1 MFVLTYVIVISPL
14 WSMVLPS
21 RSRSRPFPSLSV
33 SYSAAVASPDA
44 WFAISTQGIM
54 QSPAPGNSKALD
66 RYIAS
71 THIQSSKVNMP
82 VSSSH
87 QYFAHQLIDS
97 VEVRNVSNSRKRL
110 LSFALTAG
118 LSVVPVSSSRSS
130 SLQNVGRS
138 SSGRNL
144 IYSVRGF
151 RTPISWVSGQQ
162 IVVCS
167 RRKVST
173 APRVVCQT
181 C

>member
-1 MFVLTYVIVISPL
+1 VIVISPPSL
-14 WSMVLPS
+14 TSLPS

-33 SYSAAVASPDA
+33 SYNAAVASPDA
-44 WFAISTQGIM
+44 WFAMSTQGIM
-54 QSPAPGNSKALD
+54 QSPAPGNSRALD

-71 THIQSSKVNMP
+71 THIQSSKLSIP
-82 VSSSH
+82 VYSSH
-87 QYFAHQLIDS
+87 QYLSHHLIDS
-97 VEVRNVSNSRKRL
+97 VAVRNSSNSRNRL
-110 LSFALTAG
+110 FSFALTAG
-118 LSVVPVSSSRSS
+118 LSVVPMSSPRSS

-151 RTPISWVSGQQ
+151 KTPTSLVSGQQ
-162 IVVCS
+162 IVACS
-167 RRKVST
+167 KRKVST